1 MIPHEFGKVT
11 CPLMSVFPNKII
23 YSNHHSLELNGRN
36 SMRSSQVG
44 AMHQEK
50 WFLPFL
56 ALYPNR
62 DSMGYISI
70 YMHYSCN
77 LSDIELDFHYIL

>member
-1 MIPHEFGKVT
+1 MCIIEPNTPHFLSIAAPV
-11 CPLMSVFPNKII
+11 
-23 YSNHHSLELNGRN
+23 
-36 SMRSSQVG
+36 
-44 AMHQEK
+44 HQEK

-70 YMHYSCN
+70 YMRYSCN

>member
-1 MIPHEFGKVT
+1 MV
-11 CPLMSVFPNKII
+11 
-23 YSNHHSLELNGRN
+23 
-36 SMRSSQVG
+36 QG
-44 AMHQEK
+44 AHDADGWAEHQEK

-70 YMHYSCN
+70 YMRYSCN